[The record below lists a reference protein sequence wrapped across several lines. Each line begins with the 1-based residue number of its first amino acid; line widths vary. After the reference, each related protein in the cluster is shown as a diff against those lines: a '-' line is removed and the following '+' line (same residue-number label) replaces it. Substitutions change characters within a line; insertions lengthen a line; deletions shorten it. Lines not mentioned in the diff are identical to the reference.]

1 MRYQN
6 QEQMIKEG
14 FPSIHTLI
22 LGDVMVD
29 EYVTGKVSRISPD
42 APIPVFNYGS
52 SKRIAGGASNVAH
65 NVAKLGSSVSMM
77 GIVGEDASGEWL
89 REHLQ
94 KAQIDTSGLLSQNCR
109 PTTVKRRFATK
120 SQQLLRVDM
129 EDASPVSAVIEEKWL
144 ELLEQKA
151 AHIQAVIISDYKK
164 GVLASPGFIKKVL
177 HICEKHQIITAIDS
191 KSPYIESF
199 AGASFVKPNNLELEQ
214 AVGIK
219 IKDEASLDAAGKCY
233 LQRSQAKAL
242 LVTRG
247 AKGISVFAQD
257 RERMDYP
264 SQAVQVYDV
273 TGAGD
278 TVISTVTLCAACGMP
293 LEEAAVLGNAAAEIV
308 ISKVGTVPV
317 TAQELLNKIK
327 GRNKE

>member
-1 MRYQN
+1 M
-6 QEQMIKEG
+6 
-14 FPSIHTLI
+14 
-22 LGDVMVD
+22 
-29 EYVTGKVSRISPD
+29 
-42 APIPVFNYGS
+42 
-52 SKRIAGGASNVAH
+52 
-65 NVAKLGSSVSMM
+65 
-77 GIVGEDASGEWL
+77 
-89 REHLQ
+89 
-94 KAQIDTSGLLSQNCR
+94 
-109 PTTVKRRFATK
+109 
-120 SQQLLRVDM
+120 
-129 EDASPVSAVIEEKWL
+129 
-144 ELLEQKA
+144 
-151 AHIQAVIISDYKK
+151 
-164 GVLASPGFIKKVL
+164 
-177 HICEKHQIITAIDS
+177 
-191 KSPYIESF
+191 
-199 AGASFVKPNNLELEQ
+199 
-214 AVGIK
+214 
-219 IKDEASLDAAGKCY
+219 
-233 LQRSQAKAL
+233 QRSQAKAL